1 LSSDILH
8 NLPVVVLLLPLIGFL
23 GYLWY
28 GRWLSEKQAG
38 TLASS
43 WVVVSFILSLVL
55 FFEVS
60 STGTAVQIHLFD
72 WINTGKFQVP
82 FALQVDQLSVIMMLL
97 ITGVGSLIHIYS
109 VGYMHGDAGFNR
121 FFSYLNLFIFFMLV
135 LVMANNYV
143 LMFAGWEGVGLCS
156 YLLIGFWYKNH
167 DYNAAANKAFIMNR
181 IGDLCL
187 LFGLFMI
194 FSQFGSFVY
203 ADINLQA
210 SNNVGLN
217 TTVITGITLLLFA
230 GATGKSAQLP
240 LYTWL
245 PDAMAGP
252 TPVSA
257 LIHAATMV
265 TAGIYL
271 IIRSNVLFIM
281 APFTNDII
289 MVIGLTT
296 AIFAGLIA
304 FKQNDIK
311 KVLAYSTVSQL
322 GLMFFALGLGAY
334 GAAFFHLLTHAFF
347 KALLFLGAGSVIHG
361 LNGEQDIRNMGGLK
375 KYMKST
381 HIVFLIG
388 VLAIIALPPFAGF
401 FSKDN
406 ILTAAFI
413 KSPLLWVMA
422 LISGLLTVFYMLRL
436 YFVVFQGKERMD
448 SKVASHIHESP
459 MVMLLPL
466 FVLAILSVFGGL
478 MNIPELFHGTKWLEN
493 FITPIVSMS
502 DVHLDHST
510 EWMLLGF
517 SLVAILVVGYIA
529 YHKYVRSSIVPES
542 DIQTAQMPIGRL
554 LKEKFYVD
562 ELYNAIIVK
571 PIFSI
576 SKMVMSFFEE
586 KVIHQITNGSGQL
599 TLFLSGA
606 IRKTQNGFISYYL
619 FAMALGVLGIL
630 TIFIILS

>member
-1 LSSDILH
+1 MSSDILQ
-8 NLPVVVLLLPLIGFL
+8 NLTVVVLILPLLGFL
-23 GYLWY
+23 GYICF
-28 GRWLSEKQAG
+28 GRWLSEKQTG
-38 TLASS
+38 ILATS
-43 WVVVSFILSLVL
+43 WVVTSFILSVVL
-55 FFEVS
+55 FLHILS
-60 STGTAVQIHLFD
+60 SGTAIQIHLFD
-72 WINTGKFQVP
+72 WINADNFNVP

-97 ITGVGSLIHIYS
+97 ITGIGSLIHIYS
-109 VGYMHGDAGFNR
+109 IGYMHGDDGFNR

-167 DYNAAANKAFIMNR
+167 EYNAAANKAFIMNR

-187 LFGLFMI
+187 LFGLFML
-194 FSQFGSFVY
+194 FNQFGSFIY
-203 ADINLQA
+203 SDINNQI
-210 SNNVGLN
+210 NNNFSLDPSI
-217 TTVITGITLLLFA
+217 ITCITLLLFA

-271 IIRSNVLFIM
+271 IIRSNFLFVL
-281 APFTNDII
+281 APITGDII
-289 MVIGLTT
+289 TVIGLST

-361 LNGEQDIRNMGGLK
+361 LKGEQDIRNMGGLK

-413 KSPLLWVMA
+413 KSPLLWIMA

-436 YFVVFQGKERMD
+436 YFVVFHGKERMD
-448 SKVASHIHESP
+448 AKIVPHIHESP
-459 MVMLLPL
+459 MVMLFPL
-466 FVLAILSVFGGL
+466 FVLAILSIFGGL
-478 MNIPELFHGTKWLEN
+478 INIPELFHGNKWLEH
-493 FITPIVSMS
+493 FITPIASLS
-502 DVHLDHST
+502 ELHLDHST
-510 EWMLLGF
+510 EWVLLAISLLSI
-517 SLVAILVVGYIA
+517 SLVGYFA
-529 YHKYVRSSIVPES
+529 FFKYVRSSTIPES
-542 DIQTAQMPIGRL
+542 DIETDHITLGLL

-562 ELYNAIIVK
+562 EMYDNLVVK
-571 PIFSI
+571 PLFNL
-576 SKMVMSFFEE
+576 SKLVYTFFEE
-586 KVIHQITNGSGQL
+586 KVIHKVTNGSGQL
-599 TLFLSGA
+599 TLFLSGE

>member
-1 LSSDILH
+1 MSSDILH
-8 NLPVVVLLLPLIGFL
+8 NLPIVALILPLIGFL

-38 TLASS
+38 ILAST
-43 WVVVSFILSLVL
+43 WVMVSFILSVVL

-72 WINTGKFQVP
+72 WINAGKFNVP
-82 FALQVDQLSVIMMLL
+82 FALQIDQLSVIMMLL

-109 VGYMHGDAGFNR
+109 IGYMHGDAGFNR

-210 SNNVGLN
+210 SNNVVIN

-281 APFTNDII
+281 SPFTNDVI

-361 LNGEQDIRNMGGLK
+361 LSGEQDIRNMGGLK

-388 VLAIIALPPFAGF
+388 VLAIIALPPLAGF

-436 YFVVFQGKERMD
+436 YFVVFQGKERMEA
-448 SKVASHIHESP
+448 KVASHIHESP
-459 MVMLLPL
+459 MVMLFPL

-478 MNIPELFHGTKWLEN
+478 MNVPELFHGNKWLEH
-493 FITPIVSMS
+493 FISPIVSMS
-502 DVHLDHST
+502 DIHLDHST
-510 EWMLLGF
+510 EWVLLGI
-517 SLVAILVVGYIA
+517 SLVAILVVAYVA
-529 YHKYVRSSIVPES
+529 YHKYVRTDMTPES
-542 DIQTAQMPIGRL
+542 DIETVKMPLARL

-562 ELYNAIIVK
+562 ELYNVIIVK
-571 PIFSI
+571 PLFST
-576 SKMVMSFFEE
+576 SKLVMSFFED
-586 KVIHQITNGSGQL
+586 KVIHQITNGTGQL
-599 TLFLSGA
+599 TLFLSGE

>member
-1 LSSDILH
+1 MSSDILH
-8 NLPVVVLLLPLIGFL
+8 NLPVVALLLPLIGFL

-43 WVVVSFILSLVL
+43 WIVVSFILSVVL

-72 WINTGKFQVP
+72 WINTGKFHVP

-109 VGYMHGDAGFNR
+109 IGYMHGDAGFNR

-181 IGDLCL
+181 IGDLFL

-388 VLAIIALPPFAGF
+388 VLAISALPPFAGF

-510 EWMLLGF
+510 EWMLLGI
-517 SLVAILVVGYIA
+517 SLVAILVVGYFA

-542 DIQTAQMPIGRL
+542 DIQTDQMPLGRL

>member
-1 LSSDILH
+1 MSSDILH
-8 NLPVVVLLLPLIGFL
+8 HLPVIVLTLPLIGFF
-23 GYLWY
+23 GYLIY
-28 GRWLSEKQAG
+28 GRLLSEKQAG
-38 TLASS
+38 ILASA
-43 WVVVSFILSLVL
+43 WVATSFVLSVVL
-55 FFEVS
+55 FINIS
-60 STGTAVQIHLFD
+60 SSGQAVNVLLFD
-72 WINTGKFQVP
+72 WINTGIFKVP

-109 VGYMHGDAGFNR
+109 IGYMHGDAGFNR

-167 DYNAAANKAFIMNR
+167 DYNAAANKAFIINR

-194 FSQFGSFVY
+194 FTQFGSFVY
-203 ADINLQA
+203 ADINQQV
-210 SNNVGLN
+210 SNNLGIDI
-217 TTVITGITLLLFA
+217 TVITGITLLLFA

-271 IIRSNVLFIM
+271 IIRSNVLFVL
-281 APFTNDII
+281 APFTGDVI
-289 MVIGLTT
+289 MVVGLST

-322 GLMFFALGLGAY
+322 GLMFFALGIGAY

-361 LNGEQDIRNMGGLK
+361 LSGEQDIRKMGGLK
-375 KYMKST
+375 NHMKST

-388 VLAIIALPPFAGF
+388 VLAIIALFPFAGF

-422 LISGLLTVFYMLRL
+422 LVAGLLTVFYMLRL
-436 YFVVFQGKERMD
+436 YFVVFLGKERMD
-448 SKVASHIHESP
+448 AKVTSSIHESP
-459 MVMLLPL
+459 LVMLLPL
-466 FVLAILSVFGGL
+466 FVLAVLSVFGGL
-478 MNIPELFHGTKWLEN
+478 LNIPELFHGGKWLEH
-493 FITPIVSMS
+493 FITPVVSMA
-502 DVHLDHST
+502 DLHFEHST
-510 EWMLLGF
+510 EWLLLGI
-517 SLVAILVVGYIA
+517 SLLFIILVGYFA
-529 YHKYVRSSIVPES
+529 FYKYVQKAIVPES
-542 DIQTAQMPIGRL
+542 DALTDQMPLGRL
-554 LKEKFYVD
+554 LKEKFFVD
-562 ELYNAIIVK
+562 DLYNSLITK
-571 PIFSI
+571 PIFAF
-576 SKMVMSFFEE
+576 SKLIHTFFEE
-586 KVIHQITNGSGQL
+586 KVIHQITNGTGQL
-599 TLFLSGA
+599 TLFLSGEL
-606 IRKTQNGFISYYL
+606 RKTQNGFISYYL

-630 TIFIILS
+630 TIFIIVN

>member
-1 LSSDILH
+1 MSSDILH
-8 NLPVVVLLLPLIGFL
+8 NLPVVALLLPLIGFL

-43 WVVVSFILSLVL
+43 WIVVSFILSVVL

-109 VGYMHGDAGFNR
+109 IGYMHGDAGFNR

-210 SNNVGLN
+210 SNIVGLN

-375 KYMKST
+375 RYMKST

-529 YHKYVRSSIVPES
+529 YHKYVRSFIVPES
-542 DIQTAQMPIGRL
+542 DIQTDQMPIGRL

>member
-1 LSSDILH
+1 LSSDILL
-8 NLPVVVLLLPLIGFL
+8 NLPVVALILPLLGFL

-38 TLASS
+38 TLATS
-43 WVVVSFILSLVL
+43 WVVVSFILSVVL
-55 FFEVS
+55 FLQIS
-60 STGTAVQIHLFD
+60 SSGTAVQIHLFD
-72 WINTGKFQVP
+72 WINADKFQVP
-82 FALQVDQLSVIMMLL
+82 LALQVDQLSVIMMLL

-109 VGYMHGDAGFNR
+109 IGYMHGDAGFKR

-167 DYNAAANKAFIMNR
+167 EYNAAANKAFIMNR

-203 ADINLQA
+203 SDINLQA
-210 SNNVGLN
+210 TNNVAIDA
-217 TTVITGITLLLFA
+217 TVMTAITLLLFA

-271 IIRSNVLFIM
+271 IIRSNVLFVL

-289 MVIGLTT
+289 MIVGLTT

-361 LNGEQDIRNMGGLK
+361 LSGEQDIRNMGGLK

-413 KSPLLWVMA
+413 KSPLLWVLA

-448 SKVASHIHESP
+448 AEVASHIHESSK
-459 MVMLLPL
+459 VMLFPL

-478 MNIPELFHGTKWLEN
+478 INVPELFHGTKWLEH

-510 EWMLLGF
+510 EWILLGI
-517 SLVAILVVGYIA
+517 SLAAILAVGYIA
-529 YHKYVRSSIVPES
+529 YHKYVRTSIVPES
-542 DIQTAQMPIGRL
+542 DIKTAEMPLGRL

-571 PIFSI
+571 PLFSI
-576 SKMVMSFFEE
+576 SKLVMSFFEE

-599 TLFLSGA
+599 TLFLSGE

>member
-1 LSSDILH
+1 MSSDILH
-8 NLPVVVLLLPLIGFL
+8 NLPVVALLLPLIGFL

-43 WVVVSFILSLVL
+43 WVVVSFILSVVL
-55 FFEVS
+55 FFEVL

-109 VGYMHGDAGFNR
+109 IGYMHGDAGFNR

-203 ADINLQA
+203 ADINLQI
-210 SNNVGLN
+210 SNNVAIN

-271 IIRSNVLFIM
+271 IIRSNILFAL

-289 MVIGLTT
+289 MIVGLTT

-375 KYMKST
+375 RYMKST

-542 DIQTAQMPIGRL
+542 EIQTDQMPLGRL
-554 LKEKFYVD
+554 LKDKFYVD

>member
-8 NLPVVVLLLPLIGFL
+8 NLPVVALLLPLIGFL

-43 WVVVSFILSLVL
+43 WIVVSFILSVVL

-72 WINTGKFQVP
+72 WINTGKFHVP

>member
-1 LSSDILH
+1 MSSDILH
-8 NLPVVVLLLPLIGFL
+8 NLPVVALLLPLIGFL

-43 WVVVSFILSLVL
+43 WIVVSFILSVVL

-72 WINTGKFQVP
+72 WINTGKFHVP

-109 VGYMHGDAGFNR
+109 IGYMHGDAGFNR

-203 ADINLQA
+203 ADINLLA

-289 MVIGLTT
+289 MIVGLTT

-406 ILTAAFI
+406 ILTSAFI
-413 KSPLLWVMA
+413 KSPLLWVLA

-459 MVMLLPL
+459 MVMLFPL

-529 YHKYVRSSIVPES
+529 YHKYVSSFIVPES
-542 DIQTAQMPIGRL
+542 DIQTDQMPIGRL

>member
-8 NLPVVVLLLPLIGFL
+8 NLPVVALLLPLIGFL

-43 WVVVSFILSLVL
+43 WIVVSFILSVVL

-72 WINTGKFQVP
+72 WINTGKFHVP

-109 VGYMHGDAGFNR
+109 IGYMHGDAGFNR

-203 ADINLQA
+203 DDINLQA
-210 SNNVGLN
+210 SNNVAIN

-436 YFVVFQGKERMD
+436 YFVVFQGKDRMD

-459 MVMLLPL
+459 MIMLFPL

-510 EWMLLGF
+510 EWMLLGI

-542 DIQTAQMPIGRL
+542 DIQTEQMPIGRL

-586 KVIHQITNGSGQL
+586 KVIYQITNGSGQL

>member
-1 LSSDILH
+1 MSSDILH